1 MEDTTNNPNVTDTP
15 EQFAIQTIYIKDVSF
30 ETTSAFEIYRKQ
42 VKPIIA
48 SEMNYRSKALDKDIY
63 EVVLNITVTVK
74 IEEQTAF
81 IVEVHQAGIFMLRG
95 FTGERLAYTLGSYC
109 PNILFPYAREII
121 SDLVVRGGFQP
132 LILGP
137 INFDAMYA
145 QQARAQQQVQADKA
159 NPTNSGEIH

>member
-1 MEDTTNNPNVTDTP
+1 MENTTNNPNAADTP

-42 VKPIIA
+42 IKPA
-48 SEMNYRSKALDKDIY
+48 VSSEMNYYSKALDKDIY
-63 EVVLNITVTVK
+63 EVVLHITVTVK
-74 IEEQTAF
+74 VEEQTAF
-81 IVEVHQAGIFMLRG
+81 IVEVHQAGIFMIRG
-95 FTGERLAYTLGSYC
+95 FVPDRLAYTLGSYC

-145 QQARAQQQVQADKA
+145 QQMRNQQQA
-159 NPTNSGEIH
+159 PTNSGEVH